1 MHPEEKQFTFF
12 KIRPQKVF
20 SRLDFFLISGDLI
33 GLTKEC
39 SIIPGFKTDHSSVE
53 FSFNIR
59 HNSKGTGYWRFD
71 KTLLHDSTY
80 VLKIKECITETVQDN
95 PNTEDDL
102 LFDIM
107 KCNFRRTSMQY
118 MGEKRRKDKKL
129 IEDIEGH
136 IAQLQYQLTNNPPDE
151 IIPQITKLTSELNSI
166 YDTKVKQKMLDNRTA
181 FYEDYEK
188 NNKFFYGQGKQ
199 HYTNNTIQELELDN
213 GTILDKTTD
222 ILHEQKKFY
231 EKLYSSKILNTNTL
245 HEPEYEKEFFPQ
257 SHDIPKLSDK
267 DKNKLQQ
274 PITQK
279 EMLTALKGM
288 QNDKSP
294 GIDGLP
300 TEFYKF
306 FWKDIKDYLYKSYK
320 ASFDKGILSI
330 SQQRGIITLIPKKA
344 KNIKKIY
351 NWRPISLLNVDYKI
365 LTKMFATRIK
375 QTLHTII
382 HTDQRGFIPGRYIGE
397 NIMEI
402 LSIIDKLEIE
412 DKPGLLISIDFYKAF
427 DTIEWS
433 FIQKAFTFFNFPE
446 YLTKWIRILYTNIN
460 SRIINN
466 GHMSEGFNLT
476 RGVRQGCPLS
486 PCLFVIAVEIL
497 AIAIRRNSQIKG
509 IVQNEREKKINQF
522 ADDTVLSIVAED
534 ESLSIALTCI
544 DQFKY
549 VSGLSMNKN
558 KSTIIRIG

>member
-1 MHPEEKQFTFF
+1 MTYINLP
-12 KIRPQKVF
+12 
-20 SRLDFFLISGDLI
+20 LISSDLI

-107 KCNFRRTSMQY
+107 KCNFRHTSMQY
-118 MGEKRRKDKKL
+118 MGEKRHKDKKL

-136 IAQLQYQLTNNPPDE
+136 ITQLQYQLTNKPPDE

-166 YDTKVKQKMLDNRTA
+166 YDTKVKQEMLNNRTA

-199 HYTNNTIQELELDN
+199 HYTINTIQELELDN
-213 GTILDKTTD
+213 GTIIDKTTD

-245 HEPEYEKEFFPQ
+245 HELEYEKEFFPQ

-288 QNDKSP
+288 QNEKSP

-330 SQQRGIITLIPKKA
+330 SQ
-344 KNIKKIY
+344 
-351 NWRPISLLNVDYKI
+351 
-365 LTKMFATRIK
+365 
-375 QTLHTII
+375 
-382 HTDQRGFIPGRYIGE
+382 
-397 NIMEI
+397 
-402 LSIIDKLEIE
+402 
-412 DKPGLLISIDFYKAF
+412 
-427 DTIEWS
+427 
-433 FIQKAFTFFNFPE
+433 
-446 YLTKWIRILYTNIN
+446 
-460 SRIINN
+460 
-466 GHMSEGFNLT
+466 
-476 RGVRQGCPLS
+476 
-486 PCLFVIAVEIL
+486 
-497 AIAIRRNSQIKG
+497 
-509 IVQNEREKKINQF
+509 
-522 ADDTVLSIVAED
+522 
-534 ESLSIALTCI
+534 
-544 DQFKY
+544 
-549 VSGLSMNKN
+549 
-558 KSTIIRIG
+558 